1 MESGRAPSL
10 QRRWLAVLAIVATA
24 LVIVMLV
31 GFLVRQPLLL
41 IGGFVGLALI
51 GAGGWWLV
59 TEQNPR
65 RMVGVVAIIGGVV
78 VLVWTVLDAYGDGE
92 NGWWRLA
99 VLVGLAAVAI
109 GAARAAMVRDLHE
122 IDTLR
127 SGHVHPRKPVLI
139 CNPKSGGGKVEKF
152 GLIAMAEEMGVE
164 VVLLTPGKDLA
175 QLARD
180 AIAAGADCLG
190 MAGGDG
196 SQALVASIAIEHG
209 IPFVCI
215 SAGTRNHFA
224 LDLGFD
230 KEDPRKGM
238 IALRDGVE
246 RYVDYATVGDRLF
259 VNNVS
264 LGVYATIVQDD
275 EYRDAKRETTQMKL
289 PELLGR
295 QAEPFDLQFTD
306 PEGREVDGSFVILVS
321 NNPYVMGP
329 SLDVSQRRAMDT
341 GQLGVFA
348 ITASSGAEAGKLVAR
363 TALGLGKRDPNLF
376 DFQTTAF
383 EVRSRSG
390 HALAGVDGEAL
401 DLPTPLHFQTH
412 PKGLRLLVPADDLLA
427 AEKRRARAVSL
438 RALTDIARGKPSRAS

>member
-1 MESGRAPSL
+1 M
-10 QRRWLAVLAIVATA
+10 
-24 LVIVMLV
+24 
-31 GFLVRQPLLL
+31 
-41 IGGFVGLALI
+41 
-51 GAGGWWLV
+51 V
-59 TEQNPR
+59 TERNPR
-65 RMVGVVAIIGGVV
+65 RIIGLLAAIAGFVV
-78 VLVWTVLDAYGDGE
+78 IAWAVLDAYRDAEGGA
-92 NGWWRLA
+92 WRLA
-99 VLVGLAAVAI
+99 ILVGLLVVAI
-109 GAARAAMVRDLHE
+109 GAARAALVRDLHDLDE
-122 IDTLR
+122 QR
-127 SGHVHPRKPVLI
+127 SGLVRPRKPVLI

-152 GLIAMAEEMGVE
+152 GLVAMAQELGVE
-164 VVLLTPGKDLA
+164 VVMLEPGSDLE

-180 AIAAGADCLG
+180 AIAGGADCLG

-238 IALRDGVE
+238 IALREGVE
-246 RYVDYATVGDRLF
+246 RFVDYARVGDRLF

-264 LGVYATIVQDD
+264 MGVYATIVQDSD
-275 EYRDAKRETTQMKL
+275 YRDAKRDTTAAKL

-306 PEGREVDGSFVILVS
+306 PDGQEVDGAFVILVS

-348 ITASSGAEAGKLVAR
+348 ITATTGAEAAKLVAR
-363 TALGLGKRDPNLF
+363 TALGLGKRDPNLYIF
-376 DFQTTAF
+376 DTTAF
-383 EVRSRSG
+383 EVRSHSG
-390 HALAGVDGEAL
+390 RALAGVDGEAL
-401 DLPTPLHFQTH
+401 DLATPLRFTIH
-412 PKGLRLLVPADDLLA
+412 PKGLRLLVPSDTVMA

-438 RALTDIARGKPSRAS
+438 RALSDVALGKPSRAA